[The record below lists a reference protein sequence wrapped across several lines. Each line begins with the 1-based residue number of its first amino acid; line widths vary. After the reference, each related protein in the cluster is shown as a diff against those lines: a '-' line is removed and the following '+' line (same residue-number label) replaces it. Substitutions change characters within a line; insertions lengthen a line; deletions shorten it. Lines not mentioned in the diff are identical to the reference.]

1 MYNYNGY
8 DRVLDNA
15 GTGLAVVGGLL
26 IFLIIIAIAAAVFM
40 IIAYWKLFKKA
51 GKNGWEAIVPYYNTW
66 ILNEIAGAHW
76 LWFIALIV
84 GSAGMTAEDP
94 GLRSMA
100 GAVVILADIVVGI
113 NIAKK
118 FGKSTGFGVLC
129 VLLPFIGYPILAFG
143 SAKYDNS
150 IEASKNGVFDRE
162 FKATKKPVVK
172 SNECPDCH
180 EKITKAMKHCPNCG
194 KKLD

>member
-1 MYNYNGY
+1 MYNYDGY
-8 DRVLDNA
+8 DRILDNA
-15 GTGLAVVGGLL
+15 DTGLAVLGGLL
-26 IFLIIIAIAAAVFM
+26 IFLIVIAIAVAVFM
-40 IIAYWKLFKKA
+40 VIAYWKLFKKA

-76 LWFIALIV
+76 LWFVALIV
-84 GSAGMTAEDP
+84 GSAGMTAEDS
-94 GLRSMA
+94 GLRAMA

-150 IEASKNGVFDRE
+150 IEVSKNGVFDRE
-162 FKATKKPVVK
+162 FKASKKTTTKA
-172 SNECPDCH
+172 NECQDCH
-180 EKITKAMKHCPNCG
+180 EKITKTMKHCPSCG
-194 KKLD
+194 KKLN